1 MGILSWIIVG
11 LLAGWL
17 AEKVTGSNHGLLTNL
32 LVGIVGAFVGGF
44 LFSTV
49 LGFSY
54 TEGLSLGSIAVATV
68 GAIVLLWLVGMM
80 RGNRR
85 LT

>member
-1 MGILSWIIVG
+1 MRRGSTDSTQLT
-11 LLAGWL
+11 
-17 AEKVTGSNHGLLTNL
+17 TGPNL
-32 LVGIVGAFVGGF
+32 LVGIVGAFLGGF

-54 TEGLSLGSIAVATV
+54 TEGLSLGSIVVATV